1 MDKDLVNNNMET
13 RQGISDDD
21 DDNQSE
27 VTTNVLNN
35 YQPHT
40 VNFSS
45 RTSRRRRLFLPAYPF
60 HKLDTRPP
68 LLLLA
73 NVANIDRNL
82 MSILSYNGD
91 NSSAQFPYCPFK
103 FVFNLQHE
111 FLPSFLIDFYQKL
124 YLETSERWKIS
135 QFLIDY
141 NLVRLQQCMERYSKQ
156 VGEAALASID
166 ELPMA
171 LEFYLQIDGKIE
183 DHQNITYLFFI
194 LVDLFFMKTCTFRES
209 QPRRLIRQNNEQ
221 EGLLCEIEP
230 RARYGMMSCGNRQ
243 CFLCQSIKSKS
254 SSVVIEF
261 SDKQIHRFINGYQ
274 AILNCSAV

>member
-21 DDNQSE
+21 DNQSE
-27 VTTNVLNN
+27 GTTNVINN
-35 YQPHT
+35 YPPRT

-45 RTSRRRRLFLPAYPF
+45 RTSRRRRLLLPAYPF

-91 NSSAQFPYCPFK
+91 NNSGQFPYCPFK

-171 LEFYLQIDGKIE
+171 LEFYLQIDGKI
-183 DHQNITYLFFI
+183 
-194 LVDLFFMKTCTFRES
+194 
-209 QPRRLIRQNNEQ
+209 
-221 EGLLCEIEP
+221 
-230 RARYGMMSCGNRQ
+230 
-243 CFLCQSIKSKS
+243 
-254 SSVVIEF
+254 
-261 SDKQIHRFINGYQ
+261 
-274 AILNCSAV
+274 